1 MDAIESIA
9 ISVSQVL
16 SPYDVRKAYLF
27 GSFARGEETPESD
40 IDLRFVCS
48 PSVTYGILAE
58 IDEKLEKVLG
68 RPVEIITNPIEF
80 MRPSFRDR
88 VQRDEVLLYEAA

>member
-40 IDLRFVCS
+40 IDLRFVCG

-58 IDEKLEKVLG
+58 IDEKLEKILG

>member
-40 IDLRFVCS
+40 IDLRFVCG

-58 IDEKLEKVLG
+58 IDEKLEKVLA